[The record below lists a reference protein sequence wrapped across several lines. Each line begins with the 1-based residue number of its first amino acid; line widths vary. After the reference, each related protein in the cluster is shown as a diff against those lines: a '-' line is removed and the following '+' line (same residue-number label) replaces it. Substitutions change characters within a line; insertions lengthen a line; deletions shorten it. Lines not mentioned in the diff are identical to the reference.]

1 MLQWLKNI
9 FSSSEVKP
17 SLAILIQE
25 GAVLIDVR
33 TQGEYLSGS
42 ANKAVNIP
50 LDQLVARSG
59 RYSKETPLIVFCR
72 SGMRSKQ
79 AKRMLEQLGFQKVY
93 NGGGVGKVINQLKQ
107 QG

>member
-9 FSSSEVKP
+9 FGLAEDKT
-17 SLAILIQE
+17 SLATLVQE
-25 GAVLIDVR
+25 GAILIDVR

-50 LDQLVARSG
+50 LDQLVARSD

-72 SGMRSKQ
+72 SGIRSQQ
-79 AKRMLEQLGFQKVY
+79 AKRVLEQLGYQKVY
-93 NGGGVGKVINQLKQ
+93 NGGGVRKVINQLK
-107 QG
+107 